1 MKRSLIALILA
12 AAVFGASPASAAEWK
27 DGRSPAQPYAGV
39 PEVDLSQTMGYIML
53 YPRAKMPVEHFCDVL
68 EIYLPREDVE
78 RGEGTLRL
86 YDESGEILSVEF
98 EDEEQ
103 VGIRKL
109 SEDEL
114 NGLMWGSGVCIDVY
128 LPVSLTIGKDYYVT
142 MDEGCFTAAD
152 GAVVSLGYTGKEV
165 WVPVVTGDFGINA
178 MAYYDTGEEEETA
191 ESEAVPVP
199 VTQPAA
205 DGEEEAEPEEVSGEV
220 TLTPGKGDKVRFE
233 LLMGGD
239 ADVAV
244 LYSENGSVLFPEIE
258 YKESATVV
266 GTVLSEDINWGV
278 VFLDKDG
285 DILDLMQ
292 MTKGKAG
299 QEAGSASGDEKDSS
313 GTTASEQESTEG
325 EQESTEDEQ
334 KSAEGVQESTEDS
347 TMSAG
352 EEETADE

>member
-1 MKRSLIALILA
+1 MKNSLIALILA

-86 YDESGEILSVEF
+86 YDESGEILSVQF

-114 NGLMWGSGVCIDVY
+114 NGLMWGSGVCIDIY
-128 LPVSLTIGKDYYVT
+128 LPVSLTIGGDYYVT

-266 GTVLSEDINWGV
+266 GTVLSNDINWGV
-278 VFLDKDG
+278 VFLNKDG

-299 QEAGSASGDEKDSS
+299 QDTGSSSGDENEGS
-313 GTTASEQESTEG
+313 GSTASEQESTASEQESTASEQESTASEQESTES
-325 EQESTEDEQ
+325 EQESTE
-334 KSAEGVQESTEDS
+334 GT
-347 TMSAG
+347 
-352 EEETADE
+352 

>member
-165 WVPVVTGDFGINA
+165 WVPVVVGDFGINA
-178 MAYYDTGEEEETA
+178 LAYYDTGEEEPA

-205 DGEEEAEPEEVSGEV
+205 DGEEKAEPEEVNGEV
-220 TLTPGKGDKVRFE
+220 TLAPEKGDKVRFD

-244 LYSENGSVLFPEIE
+244 LYSENGSVLFPERSFLTPDPARFSPRSGQSHPSTGHRWS
-258 YKESATVV
+258 ESVHLRILRIPDCRIPADNNPCPE
-266 GTVLSEDINWGV
+266 SDH
-278 VFLDKDG
+278 DG
-285 DILDLMQ
+285 KKHQ
-292 MTKGKAG
+292 PR
-299 QEAGSASGDEKDSS
+299 QERGNH
-313 GTTASEQESTEG
+313 
-325 EQESTEDEQ
+325 
-334 KSAEGVQESTEDS
+334 
-347 TMSAG
+347 
-352 EEETADE
+352 